1 MSSSAVANLSSLKS
15 DVDDINGKMG
25 TMDIEDKEEM
35 VMVEKDGEEEK
46 KGGYEQQDIIMDDKQ
61 VDISNWDKKEFMEL
75 ERLLHN
81 CIPLIRFFQI
91 TANDFHDNILP
102 FSQILPKNLFDDILK
117 FHFKR
122 SCLPNFSVSS
132 ISKLIPNTKILP
144 PRSLHFDSTLLK
156 AEQVARLVDWI
167 DRNLADGKVSRV
179 TRCNYAIRIKDKSHG
194 PCFGDKDLWMKNN
207 FNGYDSCSSDKDDY
221 LDRVTTLSKFW

>member
-61 VDISNWDKKEFMEL
+61 
-75 ERLLHN
+75 
-81 CIPLIRFFQI
+81 
-91 TANDFHDNILP
+91 
-102 FSQILPKNLFDDILK
+102 
-117 FHFKR
+117 
-122 SCLPNFSVSS
+122 
-132 ISKLIPNTKILP
+132 
-144 PRSLHFDSTLLK
+144 
-156 AEQVARLVDWI
+156 
-167 DRNLADGKVSRV
+167 
-179 TRCNYAIRIKDKSHG
+179 SHG

-221 LDRVTTLSKFW
+221 LDRVTTLIRQFFLLV

>member
-46 KGGYEQQDIIMDDKQ
+46 KGG
-61 VDISNWDKKEFMEL
+61 
-75 ERLLHN
+75 
-81 CIPLIRFFQI
+81 
-91 TANDFHDNILP
+91 
-102 FSQILPKNLFDDILK
+102 
-117 FHFKR
+117 
-122 SCLPNFSVSS
+122 S

-221 LDRVTTLSKFW
+221 LDRVTTLSKFWVIEYEVFQVIKK

>member
-35 VMVEKDGEEEK
+35 VM
-46 KGGYEQQDIIMDDKQ
+46 
-61 VDISNWDKKEFMEL
+61 
-75 ERLLHN
+75 
-81 CIPLIRFFQI
+81 
-91 TANDFHDNILP
+91 
-102 FSQILPKNLFDDILK
+102 
-117 FHFKR
+117 
-122 SCLPNFSVSS
+122 
-132 ISKLIPNTKILP
+132 
-144 PRSLHFDSTLLK
+144 

-167 DRNLADGKVSRV
+167 DRKDGKGNLTDGKVSRV

-221 LDRVTTLSKFW
+221 LDRVTTLSKFWVIEYEVFQVIKK

>member
-61 VDISNWDKKEFMEL
+61 VDISNWDKKEFM
-75 ERLLHN
+75 
-81 CIPLIRFFQI
+81 
-91 TANDFHDNILP
+91 D
-102 FSQILPKNLFDDILK
+102 
-117 FHFKR
+117 
-122 SCLPNFSVSS
+122 S

-167 DRNLADGKVSRV
+167 DR
-179 TRCNYAIRIKDKSHG
+179 KD
-194 PCFGDKDLWMKNN
+194 
-207 FNGYDSCSSDKDDY
+207 
-221 LDRVTTLSKFW
+221 